1 MSNQITPESYTALSE
16 DLLADIQEA
25 LCVTDGWP
33 ETAAAVTAATGSTMG
48 QWVAVANSV
57 THVAGK
63 TLSVHAVCDNAA
75 TAQQITDLLNYQ
87 SVHAPTTW

>member
-16 DLLADIQEA
+16 DLLVDIQEA
-25 LCVTDGWP
+25 LHANNGCP
-33 ETAAAVTAATGSTMG
+33 ETAAAITAATVSTMG

-63 TLSVHAVCDNAA
+63 TLTVHAVCDNAA
-75 TAQQITDLLNYQ
+75 TAQQITDLLNRQ

>member
-16 DLLADIQEA
+16 DLLVDIQEA
-25 LCVTDGWP
+25 LHANNGCP
-33 ETAAAVTAATGSTMG
+33 ETAAAITAATVSTMG

-63 TLSVHAVCDNAA
+63 TLTVHVVCDTAA
-75 TAQQITDLLNYQ
+75 AAQQLTDFLNYH
-87 SVHAPTTW
+87 SIHAPTTW